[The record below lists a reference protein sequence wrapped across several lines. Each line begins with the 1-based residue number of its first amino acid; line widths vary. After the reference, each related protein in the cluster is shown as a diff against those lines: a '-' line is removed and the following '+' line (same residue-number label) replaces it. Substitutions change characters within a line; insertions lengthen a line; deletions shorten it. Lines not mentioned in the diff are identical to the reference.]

1 MGSGG
6 STGGGWPAQLVVI
19 IKSCRHFFSSTGQK
33 LEEKRR
39 GAGSGQLQT
48 ADMTEQLSV
57 WNSCSCCCS
66 VLWEYEL
73 AAITS
78 WKGNAVNWVVLAKNN
93 TESCYS
99 WCDRSGCSD

>member
-33 LEEKRR
+33 LEER
-39 GAGSGQLQT
+39 GEELEVDSCRQQT
-48 ADMTEQLSV
+48 WQSNCLCGTAAAAAVQYYG
-57 WNSCSCCCS
+57 
-66 VLWEYEL
+66 EYEL